1 MNEQELELFSL
12 IEDDNL
18 LLTTID
24 NPFNPH
30 DEYDAWKIWDED
42 NEYNTESLIAH
53 LANIDLD
60 DTDDVV
66 RVKIDLAVHEILT
79 NDRLEV
85 YKLV

>member
-1 MNEQELELFSL
+1 MNEQELELFRL

-30 DEYDAWKIWDED
+30 EEYDAWKIWDED
-42 NEYNTESLIAH
+42 HEYNTESLIAH
-53 LANIDLD
+53 LSNIDLD

-66 RVKIDLAVHEILT
+66 RAKIDLAVHEILT
-79 NDRLEV
+79 NDRLDI

>member
-1 MNEQELELFSL
+1 MNEQELELFNL

-66 RVKIDLAVHEILT
+66 RAKIDLAVHEILT